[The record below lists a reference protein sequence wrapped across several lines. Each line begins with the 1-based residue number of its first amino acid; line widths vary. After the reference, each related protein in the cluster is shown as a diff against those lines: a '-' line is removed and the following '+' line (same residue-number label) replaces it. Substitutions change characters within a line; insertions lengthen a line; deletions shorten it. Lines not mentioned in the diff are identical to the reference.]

1 MGRVGLFDPELRVE
15 ALFDEEVVQD
25 GWFDTDLIQLGVVAP
40 PAAPATLTAIG
51 GVSRVT
57 LVWTAVPGALNYR
70 VYRSLTSGF
79 GYALIQSAIVPTTTI
94 DYTVTNGVQ
103 YFYVVA
109 AYGPGG
115 EGAYSPEDDAAPF
128 SGATVPHVT
137 SYDFSEM
144 RARAIA
150 NIKDLDVQANVDIEA
165 PVGVTDLG
173 DIVDEIN
180 ELRVV
185 LIYSENDSPFQVD
198 LGAGMSPTL
207 HTLVYMIPQH
217 SGPFILNI
225 NCPAPSSIRMVIGG
239 DL

>member
-1 MGRVGLFDPELRVE
+1 VGRVGLFDPEVLPA
-15 ALFDEEVVQD
+15 ALFDETVVQE
-25 GWFDTDLIQLGVVAP
+25 GWFDTDLIQTAAAP
-40 PAAPATLTAIG
+40 PAAPAALVAIA

-57 LVWTAVPGALNYR
+57 LSWTAVPGAINYR

-79 GYALIQSAIVPTTTI
+79 GYVLIQAGVTATTTI
-94 DYTVTNGVQ
+94 DFAATNGTQ
-103 YFYVVA
+103 YFYVIA

-115 EGAYSPEDDAAPF
+115 EGPYSPEAFATPF

-137 SYDFSEM
+137 LYDFDEM
-144 RARAIA
+144 RAQALA
-150 NIKDLDVQANVDIEA
+150 NIKDLDVQVNLDLEA
-165 PVGVTDLG
+165 PIGVTDL
-173 DIVDEIN
+173 DELVAEIT
-180 ELRVV
+180 ELRLV
-185 LIYSENDSPFQVD
+185 LVYSENDSPFQVD